1 MRSMQLHTARHKRTD
16 AWQSGQWL
24 CGRRWQ
30 RGLDAAWTS
39 PRRRLNVLQ
48 SGVADV
54 LAGVGVR
61 EWWKMLCGRKD
72 FPGRK
77 TTHDG

>member
-1 MRSMQLHTARHKRTD
+1 MQSMQLHTARHKRAD

-24 CGRRWQ
+24 CGRHWK
-30 RGLDAAWTS
+30 RGLKAAWIS

-54 LAGVGVR
+54 LAECKLMADADR
-61 EWWKMLCGRKD
+61 
-72 FPGRK
+72 
-77 TTHDG
+77 TTRHIGSWSA